1 MTTSIDE
8 APSTTRRQALDAHV
22 LLVAPSFG
30 YWRGYYQLPKSI
42 TTVQLSGRELDNGAV
57 TTPRVRLLTDAFP
70 LDSAGVAWKKRFQA
84 LETQKNAT
92 VERWSVP
99 FPISG
104 VRIVP
109 RRAATDFLQELHQLE
124 LTLADTVNEFV
135 LQYDDVVAQM
145 RANVETELFRHAY
158 SRASF
163 PHNQNQMRSKFYI
176 DVVPVEIATPNN
188 QDATAEVVGL
198 PELQAY
204 QALVQEATQR
214 KVEEAIESMIA
225 APRRQLA
232 TAIESL
238 KDVIGRNG
246 RVSSKS
252 FRPVYEAMRKI
263 RAFEFVCNE
272 ELLAEMQALE
282 HRMDGTEPRMLDQAA
297 AAHNGFTAALDALLA
312 EVDNDEKACHDLEE
326 FGRYR
331 RALDV

>member
-1 MTTSIDE
+1 MSEE
-8 APSTTRRQALDAHV
+8 APATTRRQALDAHV

-30 YWRGYYQLPKSI
+30 YWRGYYQLPRSI
-42 TTVQLSGRELDNGAV
+42 TTVQLSGRELDSGSV
-57 TTPRVRLLTDAFP
+57 TTPRVRLLTDTFP
-70 LDSAGVAWKKRFQA
+70 RDCSGVAWKKRFQA
-84 LETQKNAT
+84 LETQKNAI

-109 RRAATDFLQELHQLE
+109 RRAAVDFLQELHKLE
-124 LTLADTVNEFV
+124 LALVDVVNEFV
-135 LQYDDVVAQM
+135 LQYDDVIAQM
-145 RANVETELFRHAY
+145 RANVEAELFNHAY

-163 PHNQNQMRSKFYI
+163 PHSQNQMRAKFYI
-176 DVVPVEIATPNN
+176 DVVPVEIATPDDR
-188 QDATAEVVGL
+188 DATSTVVGL
-198 PELQAY
+198 PELEAY

-214 KVEEAIESMIA
+214 KVEEAVESMIA

-232 TAIESL
+232 TAIEGL

-263 RAFEFVCNE
+263 RAFEFVCND
-272 ELLAEMQALE
+272 ELLAEMQTLE
-282 HRMDGTEPRMLDQAA
+282 QRMEGTEPRMLDQAS

-312 EVDNDEKACHDLEE
+312 EVDNDEKACRDMEE